1 MALLELNDICKSY
14 KTGDSTTV
22 VLKDLCFSVEKG
34 ELVAI
39 MGKSGCGKTTLLNIL
54 AGIDYPD
61 SGRYLFDE
69 KEVVIRKTADGISF
83 RRNRIGVILQ
93 HFALIN
99 DYTVYENI
107 ELGLW
112 ETKYTKN
119 EQRKKVDEVMDRL
132 GILNLKNQFPDKLS
146 GGEKQ
151 RVAIGR
157 AIVCDPMLVLAD
169 EPTGSL
175 DTETE
180 KEIICIIKDL
190 NKKLGMTF
198 VIVTHDEEVAASCN
212 RKIVLQKL

>member
-1 MALLELNDICKSY
+1 MALLEIKNICKSF
-14 KTGDSTTV
+14 KAGDSTTIV
-22 VLKDLCFSVEKG
+22 HKDLNFSVDKG

-54 AGIDYPD
+54 AGIDCPD
-61 SGRYLFDE
+61 SGKYLFDG
-69 KEVVIRKTADGISF
+69 KEVVIKKTNDGIKF

-99 DYTVYENI
+99 DYTVYDNV

-112 ETKYTKN
+112 ETKFSKSERRKMVN
-119 EQRKKVDEVMDRL
+119 EILDKL
-132 GILNLKNQFPDKLS
+132 GILNLKDQYPDKLS

-151 RVAIGR
+151 RVAIAR
-157 AIVCDPMLVLAD
+157 AIVCNPMLVLAD

-175 DTETE
+175 DSETE
-180 KEIICIIKDL
+180 KDIINLIKEL
-190 NKKLGMTF
+190 NKTLEMTF

-212 RKIVLQKL
+212 RTITLHKH

>member
-1 MALLELNDICKSY
+1 
-14 KTGDSTTV
+14 
-22 VLKDLCFSVEKG
+22 
-34 ELVAI
+34 
-39 MGKSGCGKTTLLNIL
+39 
-54 AGIDYPD
+54 
-61 SGRYLFDE
+61 
-69 KEVVIRKTADGISF
+69 
-83 RRNRIGVILQ
+83 
-93 HFALIN
+93 
-99 DYTVYENI
+99 
-107 ELGLW
+107 
-112 ETKYTKN
+112 
-119 EQRKKVDEVMDRL
+119 MDRL

-180 KEIICIIKDL
+180 KEIISIIKDL